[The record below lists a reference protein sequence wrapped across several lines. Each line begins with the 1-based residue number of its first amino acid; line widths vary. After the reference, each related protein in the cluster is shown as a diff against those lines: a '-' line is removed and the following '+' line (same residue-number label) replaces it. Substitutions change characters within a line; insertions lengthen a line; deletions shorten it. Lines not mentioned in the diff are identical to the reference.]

1 MDEEARKVC
10 IGDIVYLKIVD
21 PDNAGSGWLCAE
33 GHLNDTIFCSSVSEE
48 FHHGLWEIYAQNQY
62 SSMNE
67 YLEALL
73 LKKLNSEDSAKNAIV
88 DLKKGEKKDQQ
99 SEMLHQLE
107 KAAAN
112 EQKLNDRMHQSKVIT
127 FYRIVVCSVMRIRV
141 FAYLVAQ
148 STLTLVLYISNSSS
162 YRLVH
167 PWFLGTLFNFAMS
180 NQNDFLV

>member
-21 PDNAGSGWLCAE
+21 LDNPGSGWLCAE
-33 GHLNDTIFCSSVSEE
+33 GHLNDTIFCSSDSEE

-127 FYRIVVCSVMRIRV
+127 FYRIMVCSVMRIHV

-167 PWFLGTLFNFAMS
+167 PWFLGTLFSFAMS